1 MRHVGWHDE
10 SRSRTER
17 FDPIANGYVEHFG
30 QPDVGLLARVMVQRR
45 DSAAIEF
52 AVRKRRTRTND
63 GRCQTSGYR

>member
-1 MRHVGWHDE
+1 MRHVGWYDE

-17 FDPIANGYVEHFG
+17 LDPIANGYVEHSG

-52 AVRKRRTRTND
+52 AV
-63 GRCQTSGYR
+63 